1 MSELVFIENE
11 QVITDSL
18 TIAEVFGKDHDK
30 VVRDVKVQISKLNE
44 AGEAEWGIA
53 NFGEAQYQHSQ
64 NKQWYTKFNMTEDAF
79 TLVAMSYVTPE
90 AMKMK
95 VKFIQEFKRMREFIQ
110 QQQGQDPIT
119 LALEAALETRKEVKA
134 VQTDVK
140 YLKETMRIDGVEQF
154 QLNDAGKKKA
164 LAALG
169 GKDTPAYNELSRKVF
184 AELWRDFKKHF
195 TVPRY
200 SELPKMKYDE
210 GMQFISIWEP
220 NTSMKMEIAK
230 LNQQST
236 MF

>member
-1 MSELVFIENE
+1 MNELIKTTANE
-11 QVITDSL
+11 QGEILVSGRELHEFLEVGTEYAKWMTRMIDYGFVENLDYAVIVKNDENPLGGRPKQDHALKIDMAKEISM
-18 TIAEVFGKDHDK
+18 IQRNEKGKEARQYFITVEK
-30 VVRDVKVQISKLNE
+30 QYKL
-44 AGEAEWGIA
+44 
-53 NFGEAQYQHSQ
+53 QLPS
-64 NKQWYTKFNMTEDAF
+64 
-79 TLVAMSYVTPE
+79 
-90 AMKMK
+90 
-95 VKFIQEFKRMREFIQ
+95 
-110 QQQGQDPIT
+110 DPIT
-119 LALEAALETRKEVKA
+119 LALEAALESRKQIQA

-140 YLKETMRIDGVEQF
+140 YLKDTMRIDGVEQF

-220 NTSMKMEIAK
+220 NTSMKMEIQK
-230 LNQQST
+230 LNGQRSL
-236 MF
+236 F